1 LLLFFATRVFPPL
14 PRAPRLFFFS
24 SLTLARP
31 PPPNKTKHPPP
42 STKTQVKNASTTML
56 DGAVGRVYMPRQA
69 QDLEKLAL
77 AKGKGVKRERR
88 AAAAERQ
95 AKRHAPNAGGGGA
108 SSDGDE

>member
-1 LLLFFATRVFPPL
+1 
-14 PRAPRLFFFS
+14 
-24 SLTLARP
+24 
-31 PPPNKTKHPPP
+31 
-42 STKTQVKNASTTML
+42 ML

-77 AKGKGVKRERR
+77 AKGKGVKRQRR

-95 AKRHAPNAGGGGA
+95 AKRHAPNGGAGGA